1 MGYVIPEDCF
11 LHDLERVSWSGEA
24 RWRSADGRRI
34 YTWDRLHG
42 EVEVF
47 NQRGR
52 HLGVLDPNGLPI
64 KPAVKGRSIDV

>member
-1 MGYVIPEDCF
+1 MAHAIPVDCF
-11 LHDLERVSWSGEA
+11 LHSLERVPWKGEV
-24 RWRSADGRRI
+24 RWRSKDGRRI

-42 EVEVF
+42 EIEVF

-52 HLGVLDPNGLPI
+52 HLGVLGPSGLEI